1 MFEEIAKKYCKK
13 ASKASGMVIEKVVG
27 REVMDSRGNPTVEV
41 DVITK
46 NGTLGRAI
54 VPSGASTGSNEA
66 LELRDGD
73 KSRYLGKGV
82 LKAVANVNDVI
93 APALKG
99 KPVTSQ
105 FEIDEL
111 MIKLDG
117 TDNKSKLGANAILGV
132 SLAVAHAAANG
143 LGLPLFKYIGGK
155 KGITLPVPMMN
166 VLNGGAHAGWNT
178 EFQEYM
184 IAPTGAS
191 SFKEALRMCAE
202 VYQTLKSVVKE
213 KSQPTTVGDEGGFA
227 PALGTNEG
235 ALKLIIEAI
244 EKAGY
249 KAGEQINICLDVAS
263 TEFFKNGKY
272 ELKSEGK
279 SLSPAEMVELLE
291 KLASSYPIISIEDG
305 VAENDWE
312 GWKLLT
318 QKIGKKVQLV
328 GDDLFVT
335 NIKLLSKGI
344 EEGVANSILIKL
356 NQIGSLSE
364 TLLAIEMAKKARY
377 TAITS
382 HRSGESEDTT
392 IADLVVAT
400 NSGMIKT
407 GAPAR
412 TDRVCKYNQLLRI
425 EEALGSEAAF
435 KGLSAFANKK

>member
-13 ASKASGMVIEKVVG
+13 ASKASGMVIEKMVG

>member
-1 MFEEIAKKYCKK
+1 MFEDIAKRFCKK
-13 ASKASGMVIEKVVG
+13 NSRSEGIKIEKVIG
-27 REVMDSRGNPTVEV
+27 REVLDSRGNPTVEV

-54 VPSGASTGSNEA
+54 VPSGASTGIHEA

-73 KSRYLGKGV
+73 KGRYLGKGV
-82 LKAVANVNDVI
+82 QKAVANVSKI
-93 APALKG
+93 ESKIKGLPA
-99 KPVTSQ
+99 TSQ
-105 FEIDEL
+105 FEIDAAMLEL
-111 MIKLDG
+111 DA
-117 TDNKSKLGANAILGV
+117 TENKSNLGANAILAV
-132 SLAVAHAAANG
+132 SLAAAHAAANG
-143 LGLPLFKYIGGK
+143 LGISLFSYIGGK
-155 KGITLPVPMMN
+155 KAAALPTPMMN

-184 IAPTGAS
+184 IAPTGAK

-202 VYQTLKSVVKE
+202 VYHTLKGVVKA
-213 KSQPTTVGDEGGFA
+213 KGQPTTVGDEGGFA

-235 ALKLIIEAI
+235 ALKAIVEAV

-249 KAGEQINICLDVAS
+249 KPGEQINICLDPAS
-263 TEFFKNGKY
+263 SEFFKNGKY
-272 ELKSEGK
+272 ELKSEGR
-279 SLSPAEMVELLE
+279 SLSSEEMVDLYE
-291 KLASSYPIISIEDG
+291 KLASDYPIISIEDG
-305 VAENDWE
+305 LAQEDWE

-318 QKIGKKVQLV
+318 RRLGKKIQLV

-335 NIKLLSKGI
+335 NVKLLSKGI
-344 EEGVANSILIKL
+344 QEKAGNSILIKL

-364 TLLAIEMAKKARY
+364 TLAAMEMARKAKY
-377 TAITS
+377 TSVVS

-425 EEALGSEAAF
+425 EEELGPEA
-435 KGLSAFANKK
+435 KYLGLEAFANK

>member
-1 MFEEIAKKYCKK
+1 MFEEISKKYCKK
-13 ASKASGMVIEKVVG
+13 SSKSAGMTIEKVIG

-73 KSRYLGKGV
+73 SSRYLGKGV
-82 LKAVANVNDVI
+82 QKAVANVSIIEKELV
-93 APALKG
+93 G

-111 MIKLDG
+111 MIKMDG

-143 LGLPLFKYIGGK
+143 LGIPLFKYIGGK

-184 IAPTGAS
+184 IAPTGAT

-202 VYQTLKSVVKE
+202 VYQTLKGVVKS
-213 KSQPTTVGDEGGFA
+213 KGQPTTVGDEGGFA

-235 ALKLIIEAI
+235 ALKVIIEAI

-249 KAGEQINICLDVAS
+249 KPGEQINICLDVAS

-279 SLSPAEMVELLE
+279 SLSPAEMVDLLE
-291 KLASSYPIISIEDG
+291 KMTASYPIISIEDG

-312 GWKLLT
+312 GWALLT
-318 QKIGKKVQLV
+318 KRIGKKIQLV

-344 EEGVANSILIKL
+344 EEGIANSILIKL

-364 TLLAIEMAKKARY
+364 TLLAIEMAKKAKY

-425 EEALGSEAAF
+425 EEMLGTEAVF
-435 KGLSAFANKK
+435 KGMSAFANKK